1 MDRKTVWHYFS
12 ISGDDAIVTPSLKFQ
27 INMNNSMKITLA
39 AVGGALVGAG
49 LGVLFAPRSG
59 SETRQIIADKAVDTK
74 DSLLDYAKS
83 KLSMAEEEL
92 ENVSS
97 NGKA

>member
-1 MDRKTVWHYFS
+1 
-12 ISGDDAIVTPSLKFQ
+12 
-27 INMNNSMKITLA
+27 MNNSMKITLA

>member
-1 MDRKTVWHYFS
+1 
-12 ISGDDAIVTPSLKFQ
+12 
-27 INMNNSMKITLA
+27 MNDSMKVTLA
-39 AVGGALVGAG
+39 AVGGALIGAG

-83 KLSMAEEEL
+83 KLSLAEQEL
-92 ENVSS
+92 EKVSP